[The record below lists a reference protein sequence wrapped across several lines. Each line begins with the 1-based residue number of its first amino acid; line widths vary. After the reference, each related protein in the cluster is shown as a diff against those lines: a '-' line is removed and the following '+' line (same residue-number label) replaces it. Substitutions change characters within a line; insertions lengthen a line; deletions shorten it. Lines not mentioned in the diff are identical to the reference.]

1 MPHSVKDHDS
11 CRALVCA
18 LCFCEKGLKADRKVS
33 VTVEAAIKQFH
44 CSSYSLA
51 DSRFPTGICKSCRFL
66 IHEWIHGKENAKPL
80 PPLAQPVTDIPPKT
94 RSLNKC
100 TCRICHIAGLNGP
113 AWRKHVMKV
122 KKPKPKITQPSRL
135 CSKCFSPIYRGSNH
149 SENVCKSSRSAVE
162 NLSSSVDQN
171 VLESI
176 ALETLKSKV
185 NESVD
190 KTVNITSVNGGR
202 ATKVTVGTSDKIR
215 TPTNLSAEDVIAIQ
229 NEASLSD
236 RQIICVL
243 KNLRRKFGWKSVEP
257 HLRKVLVERKQLF
270 SDFFTSEPVEFQDK
284 DGVPFNR
291 VMVFCNNVVGFIE
304 LVAFLRNSNFQ
315 DLAEKVGIDSGVNL
329 VLAVIVI
336 LICLISGKGHLKMT
350 LTLYDPEN
358 LLPATDT
365 SRISRKDGIGS
376 GSSYRMTG
384 VRKILLLA
392 ITPKVNESYHN
403 VRVLLEKVKIN
414 ELLYKFTG
422 DLKLYNIVAG
432 IMSASSLCPCVYC
445 EAKREGGQWEV
456 GARMR
461 TFGNI
466 MENFQDWSRAG
477 SKSAKAKEFKNCTG
491 KPLLFNEDD
500 DVNQLVLDRMP
511 PPALHLKLVVNHFVK
526 ELFKVCPEI
535 IDWLKASPRHIVF
548 EPYFGGKTLEG
559 GQCSKVLNNLDD
571 LEDFLPRNL
580 NLFVQCLRCLRD
592 TVDSCFSYSLDPS
605 YREVISRFR
614 LSFEQLREQFGVS
627 ETNKLHMIF
636 EHVPEFIDRVG
647 KGLGE
652 YSEQELENAHSEWD
666 VIWGRYLVKDF
677 ESPMFLINYRKSV
690 LTFNADHA

>member
-1 MPHSVKDHDS
+1 
-11 CRALVCA
+11 
-18 LCFCEKGLKADRKVS
+18 
-33 VTVEAAIKQFH
+33 
-44 CSSYSLA
+44 
-51 DSRFPTGICKSCRFL
+51 
-66 IHEWIHGKENAKPL
+66 
-80 PPLAQPVTDIPPKT
+80 
-94 RSLNKC
+94 
-100 TCRICHIAGLNGP
+100 
-113 AWRKHVMKV
+113 
-122 KKPKPKITQPSRL
+122 
-135 CSKCFSPIYRGSNH
+135 
-149 SENVCKSSRSAVE
+149 
-162 NLSSSVDQN
+162 
-171 VLESI
+171 
-176 ALETLKSKV
+176 
-185 NESVD
+185 
-190 KTVNITSVNGGR
+190 
-202 ATKVTVGTSDKIR
+202 
-215 TPTNLSAEDVIAIQ
+215 
-229 NEASLSD
+229 
-236 RQIICVL
+236 
-243 KNLRRKFGWKSVEP
+243 
-257 HLRKVLVERKQLF
+257 
-270 SDFFTSEPVEFQDK
+270 
-284 DGVPFNR
+284 
-291 VMVFCNNVVGFIE
+291 
-304 LVAFLRNSNFQ
+304 
-315 DLAEKVGIDSGVNL
+315 
-329 VLAVIVI
+329 
-336 LICLISGKGHLKMT
+336 
-350 LTLYDPEN
+350 
-358 LLPATDT
+358 
-365 SRISRKDGIGS
+365 
-376 GSSYRMTG
+376 MTG